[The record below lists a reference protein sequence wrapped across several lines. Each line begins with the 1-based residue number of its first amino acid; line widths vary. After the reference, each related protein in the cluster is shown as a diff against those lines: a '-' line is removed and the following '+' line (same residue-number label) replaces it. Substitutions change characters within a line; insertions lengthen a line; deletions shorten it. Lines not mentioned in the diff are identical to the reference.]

1 MTGLVRSVF
10 NVIIHASHAIT
21 LPSKIVLLV
30 ILTPVR
36 NQDHIDTLFQGN
48 AYVMKIIQKQMISS
62 AQDALLG
69 AKLVQEQVIGVLHV
83 QRGPSEL

>member
-48 AYVMKIIQKQMISS
+48 AYVMKII
-62 AQDALLG
+62 
-69 AKLVQEQVIGVLHV
+69 
-83 QRGPSEL
+83 